1 MKKKLILKKTSTVYK
16 VYLICWDQN
25 SNKLP
30 QKMKKI
36 TAVKKINLKT
46 KVIKTNKKVFNK
58 KKFMDSKKVFNKEKL
73 MDSKKVFNKKKF
85 KYSKKYKQNNYKYL
99 METRHHFPNKL
110 QMMNKMVKQM
120 EEKKKS

>member
-1 MKKKLILKKTSTVYK
+1 
-16 VYLICWDQN
+16 
-25 SNKLP
+25 
-30 QKMKKI
+30 MKKI

-46 KVIKTNKKVFNK
+46 KVIKTSKKVFNK
-58 KKFMDSKKVFNKEKL
+58 KKFMDSKKVFNKE
-73 MDSKKVFNKKKF
+73 KF